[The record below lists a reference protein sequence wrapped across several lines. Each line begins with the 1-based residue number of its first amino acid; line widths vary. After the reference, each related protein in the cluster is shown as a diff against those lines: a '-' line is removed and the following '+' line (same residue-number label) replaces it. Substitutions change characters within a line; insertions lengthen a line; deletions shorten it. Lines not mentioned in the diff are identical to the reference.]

1 MKIIGLTGGIGSGKT
16 TVAKLFE
23 ELGVPVYNSDLKAKK
38 LMQNSKE
45 LRTAIIDLLGK
56 ESYVLQKLNK
66 KYIADKIFDDK
77 ELLQKL
83 NAIVHPAV
91 RQDFI
96 KWAKKKSAPYV
107 IQEAA
112 ILFENNSYKTF
123 DKIILV
129 KAPKEV
135 RLQRVLTR
143 DAISEKEILT
153 RMENQW
159 DDSKKIPLADYVI
172 ENTDLEKTKIQVE
185 KIHHEL
191 TKMVA

>member
-45 LRTAIIDLLGK
+45 LRTAVIDLLGK

-96 KWAKKKSAPYV
+96 KWAKRKIAPYV

-172 ENTDLEKTKIQVE
+172 ENTDLERTKIQVE

>member
-16 TVAKLFE
+16 TVAKLFKE
-23 ELGVPVYNSDLKAKK
+23 FGVPVYNSDLKAKK

-45 LRTAIIDLLGK
+45 LRTSIIDLLGK
-56 ESYVLQKLNK
+56 ESYVLKKLNK
-66 KYIADKIFDDK
+66 KYIADKVFEDK

-91 RQDFI
+91 KHDFI
-96 KWAKKKSAPYV
+96 EWAKTKKTPYV

-135 RLQRVLTR
+135 RLQRILAR
-143 DAISEKEILT
+143 DTISEEEILA

-172 ENTDLEKTKIQVE
+172 ENTDLEKTRLQVE
-185 KIHHEL
+185 EIHYQL

>member
-45 LRTAIIDLLGK
+45 LRTAVIDLLGK
-56 ESYVLQKLNK
+56 ESYIFQKLNK
-66 KYIADKIFDDK
+66 KYIADKIFQDK
-77 ELLQKL
+77 ELLEKL

-96 KWAKKKSAPYV
+96 KWAKKKSTPYV

-159 DDSKKIPLADYVI
+159 DDSKTVPLADYVI

>member
-1 MKIIGLTGGIGSGKT
+1 MKIVGLTGGIGSGKT
-16 TVAKLFE
+16 TVAELFE
-23 ELGVPVYNSDLKAKK
+23 ELGVPVYNSDLNAKK
-38 LMQNSKE
+38 LMQKSKGI
-45 LRTAIIDLLGK
+45 RAAVVDLLGK
-56 ESYVLQKLNK
+56 ESYVNKKLNK
-66 KYIADKIFDDK
+66 KHIADRVFENK

-96 KWAKKKSAPYV
+96 KWAKKKRTPYV

-135 RLQRVLTR
+135 RLQRILARET
-143 DAISEKEILT
+143 ISKQEILA

-159 DDSKKIPLADYVI
+159 DDSKKIPLADYII
-172 ENTDLEKTKIQVE
+172 ENTDLEKTKLQVE
-185 KIHHEL
+185 KIHYQL
-191 TKMVA
+191 TEMVA

>member
-45 LRTAIIDLLGK
+45 LRTAVIDLLGK

-96 KWAKKKSAPYV
+96 KWAKRKSAPYV

-112 ILFENNSYKTF
+112 ILFENNSYMTF

-135 RLQRVLTR
+135 RVQRVLTR

-172 ENTDLEKTKIQVE
+172 ENTDLEMTKIQVE

>member
-38 LMQNSKE
+38 LMQNSKK
-45 LRTAIIDLLGK
+45 LRTAVIDLLGK

-96 KWAKKKSAPYV
+96 KWAKRKSAPYV

-135 RLQRVLTR
+135 RVQRVLTR

>member
-16 TVAKLFE
+16 TVTKFFK

-45 LRTAIIDLLGK
+45 IRTAVMDLLGK
-56 ESYVLQKLNK
+56 ESYTLEKLNK
-66 KYIADKIFDDK
+66 KYIADKVFGDK

-91 RQDFI
+91 RKDFI
-96 KWAKKKSAPYV
+96 KWVKNKRTPYV

-135 RLQRVLTR
+135 RLGRILAR
-143 DAISEKEILT
+143 NRISREEILA

-159 DDSKKIPLADYVI
+159 NDSKKIPLSDYII
-172 ENTDLEKTKIQVE
+172 ENTDLEKTKLQVE
-185 KIHHEL
+185 KIHSQL
-191 TKMVA
+191 TKLVV

>member
-16 TVAKLFE
+16 TVAKMFK
-23 ELGVPVYNSDLKAKK
+23 ELGVPVYNSDLRAKK
-38 LMQNSKE
+38 LMNNSKE
-45 LRTAIIDLLGK
+45 IKTAVINLLGK
-56 ESYVLQKLNK
+56 DSYELDSLNK
-66 KYIADKIFDDK
+66 KYIADKVFNNK

-91 RQDFI
+91 KNDFMAWV
-96 KWAKKKSAPYV
+96 KRKKTPYV

-112 ILFENNSYKTF
+112 ILFENNSYTNF

-135 RLQRVLTR
+135 RLERIMAR
-143 DAISEKEILT
+143 DNGSKEEILA

-159 DDSKKIPLADYVI
+159 DDSKKIPLSDYVI
-172 ENTDLEKTKIQVE
+172 G
-185 KIHHEL
+185 L
-191 TKMVA
+191 TVF

>member
-45 LRTAIIDLLGK
+45 LRTAVIDLLGK

-96 KWAKKKSAPYV
+96 KWAKRKSAPYV

-135 RLQRVLTR
+135 RVQRVLTR

-172 ENTDLEKTKIQVE
+172 ENTDLEMTKIQVE

>member
-1 MKIIGLTGGIGSGKT
+1 MKVIGLTGGIGSGKT

-45 LRTAIIDLLGK
+45 LRTAVIGLLGK

-66 KYIADKIFDDK
+66 KYIADKIFEDK
-77 ELLQKL
+77 DLLQKL

-96 KWAKKKSAPYV
+96 KWAKKESSPYV

-129 KAPKEV
+129 KAPKNV

-172 ENTDLEKTKIQVE
+172 ENTDLEKTKIQVQ

>member
-1 MKIIGLTGGIGSGKT
+1 MKIIALTGGIGSGKT

-45 LRTAIIDLLGK
+45 LRTAVMDLLGE
-56 ESYVLQKLNK
+56 ESYKLQRLNK
-66 KYIADKIFDDK
+66 KYIADKIFEDK

-91 RQDFI
+91 RQDFF
-96 KWAKKKSAPYV
+96 KWVKKKRTPYV

-143 DAISEKEILT
+143 DAISEKEILA

-172 ENTDLEKTKIQVE
+172 ENTDLGKTKLQVE

>member
-66 KYIADKIFDDK
+66 KYIADKIFEDK
-77 ELLQKL
+77 DLLQKL

-96 KWAKKKSAPYV
+96 KWAKKESSPYV

-129 KAPKEV
+129 KAPKNV

-172 ENTDLEKTKIQVE
+172 ENTDIEKTKIQVQ

>member
-16 TVAKLFE
+16 TVARLFKE
-23 ELGVPVYNSDLKAKK
+23 FGVPVYNSDLKAKK

-56 ESYVLQKLNK
+56 ESYVLKKLNK
-66 KYIADKIFDDK
+66 KYIADKVFEDK

-91 RQDFI
+91 KHDFI
-96 KWAKKKSAPYV
+96 EWAKTKKMPYV

-135 RLQRVLTR
+135 RLQRILAR
-143 DAISEKEILT
+143 DTISEEEILA

-172 ENTDLEKTKIQVE
+172 ENTDLEKTKLQVE
-185 KIHHEL
+185 KIHYQL

>member
-45 LRTAIIDLLGK
+45 LRTAVMDLLGE
-56 ESYVLQKLNK
+56 ESYKLQRLNK
-66 KYIADKIFDDK
+66 KYIADKIFEDK

-91 RQDFI
+91 RQDFF
-96 KWAKKKSAPYV
+96 KWVKKKRTPY
-107 IQEAA
+107 E
-112 ILFENNSYKTF
+112 TF

-143 DAISEKEILT
+143 DAISEKEILA

-172 ENTDLEKTKIQVE
+172 ENTDLGKTKLQVE